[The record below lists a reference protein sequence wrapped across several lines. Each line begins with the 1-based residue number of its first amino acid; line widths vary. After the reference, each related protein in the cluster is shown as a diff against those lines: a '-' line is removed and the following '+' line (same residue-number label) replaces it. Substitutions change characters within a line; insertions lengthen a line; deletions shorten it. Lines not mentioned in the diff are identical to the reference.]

1 MYKHLIYI
9 QLNNI
14 LLQTIHGSRQL
25 TLSCKATLR
34 LVTSKREISAHFGGF
49 NLNYMWLLTTRS
61 DDDIHRY
68 ASSREIKTE
77 YSHFYSGIKTF
88 VVGLTGFN
96 PRLNLGDKGF
106 KQREIALIPFS
117 SGQIYASKIDGL
129 LTTAEQL
136 IDGISKSKLRV
147 LNLVYDKLLHTIFI
161 QISPRVFGHRYLRR
175 CYSLFLAF
183 GSPFLRTWL
192 G

>member
-1 MYKHLIYI
+1 M
-9 QLNNI
+9 
-14 LLQTIHGSRQL
+14 
-25 TLSCKATLR
+25 
-34 LVTSKREISAHFGGF
+34 ISIE
-49 NLNYMWLLTTRS
+49 T
-61 DDDIHRY
+61 
-68 ASSREIKTE
+68 KTE
-77 YSHFYSGIKTF
+77 NSHFHIGIKTF

-147 LNLVYDKLLHTIFI
+147 LHFGDDCTLADQLYV
-161 QISPRVFGHRYLRR
+161 ISLRNQ
-175 CYSLFLAF
+175 
-183 GSPFLRTWL
+183 P
-192 G
+192 